1 MDCINKLGLTTAS
14 DLIAQEGLQGALND
28 PTQRFTLFVPTNAAL
43 SSVNIDEVD
52 DLNAFLT
59 SHAISGKRKTGSLQG
74 GQNIP
79 SLAAGHFIHITTVQ
93 GNRKD
98 ASHSRSGS
106 HSKSKRSVKVN
117 SWIKQM

>member
-106 HSKSKRSVKVN
+106 HLTTLSHH
-117 SWIKQM
+117 

>member
-1 MDCINKLGLTTAS
+1 MTRHSGSLK
-14 DLIAQEGLQGALND
+14 
-28 PTQRFTLFVPTNAAL
+28 FVPTNAAL

-106 HSKSKRSVKVN
+106 HSKSKRSDEGKQLDKTNVN
-117 SWIKQM
+117 